1 MISLSGKVNVLICSS
16 SFERRCFAVVD
27 QINTAKFDELL
38 VFRVADLNHRI
49 IINSEL
55 FGSKLSVNTSSYVN
69 VNINDIT
76 SSFFEIRASLK
87 RIFSGPKSVVTVDI
101 TTFTHEGLLIVFR
114 LIKDF
119 KRDIDQVFFI
129 YNGASAY
136 SCKEEDE
143 EEKWLTKGVRE
154 SRNII
159 GYPGDSDISKV
170 NHLVI
175 LFGFETDRTR
185 RLIHEMDYEYISFAY
200 GSKKESVTNAHQK
213 INEERHEKLMNQYP
227 DKVMGDFEISLT
239 NPIVARDQILGYISR
254 FSDHRIVIAPMNNK
268 ISTLGA
274 GLVAIENKKVQLQYL
289 QPNLYNFDGYSEA
302 GDDFYVW
309 ELN

>member
-1 MISLSGKVNVLICSS
+1 
-16 SFERRCFAVVD
+16 
-27 QINTAKFDELL
+27 
-38 VFRVADLNHRI
+38 
-49 IINSEL
+49 
-55 FGSKLSVNTSSYVN
+55 
-69 VNINDIT
+69 
-76 SSFFEIRASLK
+76 
-87 RIFSGPKSVVTVDI
+87 
-101 TTFTHEGLLIVFR
+101 
-114 LIKDF
+114 
-119 KRDIDQVFFI
+119 
-129 YNGASAY
+129 
-136 SCKEEDE
+136 
-143 EEKWLTKGVRE
+143 
-154 SRNII
+154 
-159 GYPGDSDISKV
+159 
-170 NHLVI
+170 
-175 LFGFETDRTR
+175 
-185 RLIHEMDYEYISFAY
+185 MDYEYISFAY

-254 FSDHRIVIAPMNNK
+254 FSDHRIVIAPMNNI